1 MIIIMLIITG
11 YLVGTLEERGMSRIA
26 DQAESLD
33 SKPTEND
40 SSRTTSGYDFP
51 IGMTVIRRL
60 TFLRYLPISP
70 THGQPRHRFRDTV
83 TQQHTKEGCP
93 DITNVA

>member
-1 MIIIMLIITG
+1 
-11 YLVGTLEERGMSRIA
+11 
-26 DQAESLD
+26 
-33 SKPTEND
+33 
-40 SSRTTSGYDFP
+40 
-51 IGMTVIRRL
+51 MTVIRRL

-93 DITNVA
+93 DITNVAWYGGFTTNTTVLGDWLTTCACFWDRWIRC